1 VEVEQPLSQSIQ
13 VNQLLMRVAGALLP
27 FYRDN
32 KVSFLLKPE
41 AVEYLF
47 YSIRIQGTSIVLS
60 SDRTKFHYSLDV
72 PAGYG
77 QEKRK

>member
-1 VEVEQPLSQSIQ
+1 
-13 VNQLLMRVAGALLP
+13 MRAAGVVLP
-27 FYRDN
+27 FFRDN